1 MQRVMVFS
9 LALELANQAAA
20 LAAMICYRAHL
31 SEALDNACCLY
42 KSGDDRGYHFHPI
55 ELEIIYVAWMGTRL

>member
-31 SEALDNACCLY
+31 SEALDDACCLY
-42 KSGDDRGYHFHPI
+42 KSGDDRGYHLHPI
-55 ELEIIYVAWMGTRL
+55 EL